1 MIGATATFAV
11 AQPAP
16 LRAPLRDTPYPDS
29 PDLEAPAFERVT
41 FEMSPKPFR
50 TMTSVNI
57 HDVCVELFRAWAPLI
72 RRVNAVA
79 VMLWTADGSEI
90 LDYRGRMSDEVEW
103 ARYIGV
109 GSRPKDAPAD
119 DPDRVGLH
127 GQSRLYMENPPRMTY
142 ATLAEIVKTLKQ
154 VGREMTGK
162 SVTVGATFDP
172 GPEFANSQFKYVR
185 HPEIAKGDTHGRDT
199 WVSCIARLHADNVA
213 YAAFPKGIPEDT
225 SIGTFLGGQAQHFLT
240 DMGFDYLWL
249 SNGFG
254 FSISAWDVKG
264 PLFDGTHFD
273 VAQAAGLRN
282 QILGFWK
289 EFRDQC
295 PKFPLETRGTNLLL
309 GSDLATNA
317 SPLRDIYSGDFN
329 MVAPPNSPW
338 AALDGDF
345 GLELVGYLS
354 RIAQLPPG
362 DKFPF
367 RFYVHD
373 PWWLNSPWF
382 DRYGREP
389 HDIYMPLA
397 LARID
402 AKAQVTR
409 PANLEFLTVDNTY
422 GRMPEQGPNEVTP
435 HVLTAMDSYSD
446 APGLMTWVCPFNEY
460 HEMVF
465 GPNPKPEL
473 PFFADWFLR
482 GAVNAG
488 LPLNTVV
495 STENYGSSLRENP
508 DYFNDTTLISLLPLA
523 GTAWEEAMIK
533 RIHRK
538 LPVLFYG
545 PVGHSS
551 DAMLELLNLKA
562 ATGIDEKLTLQT
574 QLDLDLVQHGTQP
587 MTIEHRSILCAGA
600 VNTVTR
606 DNARAGSKV
615 LATVSAGAVER
626 VYAIQSGSA
635 AWIRGTFSSS
645 IAPHGVSRIPVPDDP
660 AVSFLSEALTRAVA
674 AQLGTSIRV
683 VKPTTGTRLPVLF
696 GARCRNGFFLSGYA
710 PSTTAE
716 LRLRFPWG
724 APILLGTE
732 TWLEDGH
739 SSYVMPRAWHREL
752 RCFVEQKESGE
763 VSCAE
768 VYAGMIGFRRRTL
781 LKGLKNAT
789 VTFFPEDKE
798 RVILAANDMRL
809 HNEVS
814 LPFTRSDD
822 GSRITASGI
831 TGTLLISW

>member
-1 MIGATATFAV
+1 
-11 AQPAP
+11 
-16 LRAPLRDTPYPDS
+16 
-29 PDLEAPAFERVT
+29 
-41 FEMSPKPFR
+41 
-50 TMTSVNI
+50 
-57 HDVCVELFRAWAPLI
+57 
-72 RRVNAVA
+72 
-79 VMLWTADGSEI
+79 
-90 LDYRGRMSDEVEW
+90 
-103 ARYIGV
+103 
-109 GSRPKDAPAD
+109 
-119 DPDRVGLH
+119 
-127 GQSRLYMENPPRMTY
+127 
-142 ATLAEIVKTLKQ
+142 
-154 VGREMTGK
+154 
-162 SVTVGATFDP
+162 
-172 GPEFANSQFKYVR
+172 
-185 HPEIAKGDTHGRDT
+185 
-199 WVSCIARLHADNVA
+199 
-213 YAAFPKGIPEDT
+213 
-225 SIGTFLGGQAQHFLT
+225 
-240 DMGFDYLWL
+240 
-249 SNGFG
+249 
-254 FSISAWDVKG
+254 
-264 PLFDGTHFD
+264 
-273 VAQAAGLRN
+273 
-282 QILGFWK
+282 
-289 EFRDQC
+289 
-295 PKFPLETRGTNLLL
+295 
-309 GSDLATNA
+309 
-317 SPLRDIYSGDFN
+317 
-329 MVAPPNSPW
+329 
-338 AALDGDF
+338 
-345 GLELVGYLS
+345 
-354 RIAQLPPG
+354 
-362 DKFPF
+362 
-367 RFYVHD
+367 
-373 PWWLNSPWF
+373 
-382 DRYGREP
+382 
-389 HDIYMPLA
+389 
-397 LARID
+397 
-402 AKAQVTR
+402 
-409 PANLEFLTVDNTY
+409 
-422 GRMPEQGPNEVTP
+422 
-435 HVLTAMDSYSD
+435 
-446 APGLMTWVCPFNEY
+446 
-460 HEMVF
+460 
-465 GPNPKPEL
+465 
-473 PFFADWFLR
+473 
-482 GAVNAG
+482 
-488 LPLNTVV
+488 
-495 STENYGSSLRENP
+495 
-508 DYFNDTTLISLLPLA
+508 
-523 GTAWEEAMIK
+523 
-533 RIHRK
+533 